1 MLCKGAFF
9 GNTQASVYIL
19 LWYQNKKGAVIMAYE
34 DKSKTTGTSHSVQ
47 LEGRNKLKITGVA
60 DIDNFDESEIVIRTS
75 QGVLTVDGNEMH
87 IEKLSLDTGDVVV
100 NGLVYGLK
108 YDDIPAGGKGFFG
121 RLFGQ

>member
-1 MLCKGAFF
+1 
-9 GNTQASVYIL
+9 
-19 LWYQNKKGAVIMAYE
+19 MAYE
-34 DKSKTTGTSHSVQ
+34 DKSKNTAAPHSIQ
-47 LEGRNKLKITGVA
+47 LEGRSKLKITGVA
-60 DIDNFDESEIVIRTS
+60 DIENFDENEIVIKTS

-87 IEKLSLDTGDVVV
+87 IEKLSLDTGDVVI